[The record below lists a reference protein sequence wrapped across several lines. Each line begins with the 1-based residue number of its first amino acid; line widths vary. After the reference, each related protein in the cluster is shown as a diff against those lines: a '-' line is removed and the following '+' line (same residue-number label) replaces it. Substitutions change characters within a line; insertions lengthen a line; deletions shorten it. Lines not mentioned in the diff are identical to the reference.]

1 MAVEP
6 PAVPGLPIIG
16 NLRDIDPEIPIE
28 SLGNLADQYGPIY
41 KFSIFGSTTVC
52 IASAEYMAEVCDE
65 KRFSKVVARGLGEV
79 RNGLNDG
86 LFTAR
91 RGEHN
96 WEVAH
101 RVLVPAFGPLNI
113 REMFPDMKDIAS
125 QLCLKLAR
133 HGPEY
138 KMPVTDDFTRLTLD
152 TLALCS
158 MDYRFNSFYTEEM
171 HPFIDAMV
179 NFLHECGQRP
189 RRPGFLS
196 AFYRNQEYSYWKDID
211 YMRTLSRELVENRK
225 KHPEDKKDLL
235 NAMINGVDQR
245 TGEKLNDE
253 SIIDN
258 MITFLIAG
266 HETTSGMLSF
276 AFYYLLKNPAALK
289 RAREEVDRV
298 VGQASIEVGHLSKLP
313 FINAILRET
322 LRLMPTAPAISLT
335 PLNDTEVIGGQYLVK
350 KG

>member
-1 MAVEP
+1 
-6 PAVPGLPIIG
+6 
-16 NLRDIDPEIPIE
+16 
-28 SLGNLADQYGPIY
+28 
-41 KFSIFGSTTVC
+41 
-52 IASAEYMAEVCDE
+52 
-65 KRFSKVVARGLGEV
+65 
-79 RNGLNDG
+79 
-86 LFTAR
+86 
-91 RGEHN
+91 
-96 WEVAH
+96 
-101 RVLVPAFGPLNI
+101 
-113 REMFPDMKDIAS
+113 MFPDMKDIAS

-133 HGPEY
+133 HGPDY
-138 KMPVTDDFTRLTLD
+138 KIPVTDDFTRLTLD

-171 HPFIDAMV
+171 HPFVDAMV

-196 AFYRNQEYSYWKDID
+196 AFYRNQEYTYWKDID
-211 YMRTLSRELVENRK
+211 YMRSLSRELVENRK
-225 KHPEDKKDLL
+225 KHPEDKKDLM
-235 NAMINGVDQR
+235 NAMINGKDPR
-245 TGEKLNDE
+245 TGEKLDDE

-313 FINAILRET
+313 FINAIVSRFRKQHYSSPILI
-322 LRLMPTAPAISLT
+322 ISSSAKHS
-335 PLNDTEVIGGQYLVK
+335 D
-350 KG
+350 

>member
-1 MAVEP
+1 MVTP
-6 PAVPGLPIIG
+6 LHY
-16 NLRDIDPEIPIE
+16 
-28 SLGNLADQYGPIY
+28 DQQDR
-41 KFSIFGSTTVC
+41 KLTLVQ
-52 IASAEYMAEVCDE
+52 
-65 KRFSKVVARGLGEV
+65 
-79 RNGLNDG
+79 G
-86 LFTAR
+86 LFTAH

-113 REMFPDMKDIAS
+113 RDMFPDMKDIAS

-133 HGPEY
+133 HGPDY
-138 KMPVTDDFTRLTLD
+138 KIPVTDDFTRLTLD

-171 HPFIDAMV
+171 HPFVDAMV

-196 AFYRNQEYSYWKDID
+196 AFYRNQEYTYWKDID
-211 YMRTLSRELVENRK
+211 YMRSLSRELVENRK
-225 KHPEDKKDLL
+225 KHPEDKKDLM
-235 NAMINGVDQR
+235 NAMINGKDPR
-245 TGEKLNDE
+245 TGEKLDDE

-313 FINAILRET
+313 FINAIVSRFRKQHYSSPILI
-322 LRLMPTAPAISLT
+322 ISSSAKHS
-335 PLNDTEVIGGQYLVK
+335 D
-350 KG
+350 